1 MQKIF
6 CCLLIVFASNVYSQA
21 KSQQIKAHSLETI
34 QVKAVRSSANIYQTG
49 SSIDVITSDEIFN
62 KGYSFVSEALES
74 LGGINVSQSGAF
86 GGTSY
91 ARIRGASSGQ
101 TLVLIDGVKV
111 NDASSPD
118 GAFDFSNLQTFNIER
133 IEVLKGSQSTLWG
146 SDAIGG
152 LINIV
157 TKDFQMG
164 PKYNFFIETGSH
176 ETLKL
181 GANIYFSNNENNFQ
195 ISAFEHKSKG
205 ISKAEENDGNFEK
218 DGFGSRSFLF
228 KGKLNL
234 YDITYST
241 NINYSESDIDFDS
254 YGFIT
259 GVKDGDENAKSN
271 HLNWTMSVKKS
282 VLEGKLDSILT
293 YARSSIDRKYSLN
306 GRQNFS
312 AEGKRDFIRYT
323 GNYSFSPT
331 NFLTFGLEKEETKVL
346 TDSISTKSLFLL
358 YELKPL
364 KKLGISLGL
373 RSDRKNNDSKKNTMK
388 ITGFYD
394 LGNDWFFRSNWG
406 EGFKLPTIFQSTFFC
421 CGAVTAN
428 KSIKPE
434 SSEGYE
440 VGFEYTSKDKGVTF
454 GITYFNQDIINQID
468 FSFALGV
475 YENIKRV
482 STEGFELN
490 LGYNKSENFNIS
502 GSYSFLE
509 AKDSLGVSL
518 IRIPKSKASIDFSYT
533 ISSDSRFFFQI
544 NYNGREKDTRV
555 TLEEW
560 IRADLT
566 FIQNL
571 KNDLVFFTKIK
582 NIFNESYQDIYG
594 YGTEGTSVYL
604 GVKVNY

>member
-91 ARIRGASSGQ
+91 VRIRGASSGQ

-373 RSDRKNNDSKKNTMK
+373 RSDKKNNDSKKNTMK

-533 ISSDSRFFFQI
+533 ISPDSRFFFQI
-544 NYNGREKDTRV
+544 YYNGREKDTRV
-555 TLEEW
+555 NLEEW

>member
-91 ARIRGASSGQ
+91 VRIRGASSGQ

-373 RSDRKNNDSKKNTMK
+373 RSDKKNNDSKKNTMK

-533 ISSDSRFFFQI
+533 ISSDSRFFFEI

-555 TLEEW
+555 ILEEW

>member
-228 KGKLNL
+228 KGKLNF

-259 GVKDGDENAKSN
+259 GVKDGDENTKSN

>member
-1 MQKIF
+1 
-6 CCLLIVFASNVYSQA
+6 
-21 KSQQIKAHSLETI
+21 
-34 QVKAVRSSANIYQTG
+34 
-49 SSIDVITSDEIFN
+49 
-62 KGYSFVSEALES
+62 
-74 LGGINVSQSGAF
+74 
-86 GGTSY
+86 
-91 ARIRGASSGQ
+91 
-101 TLVLIDGVKV
+101 
-111 NDASSPD
+111 
-118 GAFDFSNLQTFNIER
+118 
-133 IEVLKGSQSTLWG
+133 
-146 SDAIGG
+146 
-152 LINIV
+152 
-157 TKDFQMG
+157 
-164 PKYNFFIETGSH
+164 
-176 ETLKL
+176 
-181 GANIYFSNNENNFQ
+181 
-195 ISAFEHKSKG
+195 
-205 ISKAEENDGNFEK
+205 
-218 DGFGSRSFLF
+218 
-228 KGKLNL
+228 
-234 YDITYST
+234 
-241 NINYSESDIDFDS
+241 
-254 YGFIT
+254 
-259 GVKDGDENAKSN
+259 
-271 HLNWTMSVKKS
+271 
-282 VLEGKLDSILT
+282 
-293 YARSSIDRKYSLN
+293 
-306 GRQNFS
+306 
-312 AEGKRDFIRYT
+312 
-323 GNYSFSPT
+323 
-331 NFLTFGLEKEETKVL
+331 
-346 TDSISTKSLFLL
+346 
-358 YELKPL
+358 
-364 KKLGISLGL
+364 
-373 RSDRKNNDSKKNTMK
+373 MK

-544 NYNGREKDTRV
+544 NYNGREKDTRG

-566 FIQNL
+566 FIKNL
-571 KNDLVFFTKIK
+571 KNDLVFYTKIK

>member
-1 MQKIF
+1 MQKFF
-6 CCLLIVFASNVYSQA
+6 CCLLIVVASNVYSQA
-21 KSQQIKAHSLETI
+21 KSQKVKAHSLETI

-176 ETLKL
+176 ETFKL

-195 ISAFEHKSKG
+195 ISAFDHKSKG

-259 GVKDGDENAKSN
+259 GVKDGDENTKSN
-271 HLNWTMSVKKS
+271 HLNWTMSVKKR
-282 VLEGKLDSILT
+282 VLEDKLDNILT

-323 GNYSFSPT
+323 GNFSFNPT

-346 TDSISTKSLFLL
+346 IDSVSTKSLFLL
-358 YELKPL
+358 YELKPV
-364 KKLGISLGL
+364 KKLGISLGF
-373 RSDRKNNDSKKNTMK
+373 RSDRRNNDSKKNTIK

-394 LGNDWFFRSNWG
+394 LGNDWFFRANWG

-421 CGAVTAN
+421 CGAATAN

-440 VGFEYTSKDKGVTF
+440 VGFEHATKDMGVTF
-454 GITYFNQDIINQID
+454 RITYFSQDIINQID
-468 FSFALGV
+468 FSFTRGV

-482 STEGFELN
+482 STEGVELN
-490 LGYNKSENFNIS
+490 LGYNKFENLNIS

-518 IRIPKSKASIDFSYT
+518 IRIPESKASIDLSYT

-555 TLEEW
+555 TLKEW

-566 FIQNL
+566 FIKNL

-582 NIFNESYQDIYG
+582 NIFNKSYQDIYG
-594 YGTEGTSVYL
+594 YGTEGASVYL

>member
-91 ARIRGASSGQ
+91 VRIRGASSGQ

-373 RSDRKNNDSKKNTMK
+373 RSDKKNNDSKKNTMK

-555 TLEEW
+555 TLQEW

>member
-91 ARIRGASSGQ
+91 VRIRGASSGQ

>member
-259 GVKDGDENAKSN
+259 GVKDGDENTKSN

-394 LGNDWFFRSNWG
+394 LGNDWSFRSNWG

>member
-1 MQKIF
+1 
-6 CCLLIVFASNVYSQA
+6 
-21 KSQQIKAHSLETI
+21 
-34 QVKAVRSSANIYQTG
+34 
-49 SSIDVITSDEIFN
+49 
-62 KGYSFVSEALES
+62 
-74 LGGINVSQSGAF
+74 
-86 GGTSY
+86 
-91 ARIRGASSGQ
+91 
-101 TLVLIDGVKV
+101 
-111 NDASSPD
+111 
-118 GAFDFSNLQTFNIER
+118 
-133 IEVLKGSQSTLWG
+133 
-146 SDAIGG
+146 
-152 LINIV
+152 
-157 TKDFQMG
+157 MG

-312 AEGKRDFIRYT
+312 TEGKRDFIRYT

-373 RSDRKNNDSKKNTMK
+373 RSDRRNNDSKKNTMK

-594 YGTEGTSVYL
+594 YGTEGTSV
-604 GVKVNY
+604 

>member
-1 MQKIF
+1 MQNFF

-91 ARIRGASSGQ
+91 VRIRGASSGQ
-101 TLVLIDGVKV
+101 TLVLIDGVKA

-373 RSDRKNNDSKKNTMK
+373 RSDKKNNDSKKNTMK

>member
-373 RSDRKNNDSKKNTMK
+373 RSDKKNNDSKKNTMK

>member
-91 ARIRGASSGQ
+91 VRIRGASSGQ

-133 IEVLKGSQSTLWG
+133 IEVLKGSQPTLWG

-373 RSDRKNNDSKKNTMK
+373 RSDKKNNDSKKNTMK

-604 GVKVNY
+604 GVNVNY

>member
-1 MQKIF
+1 
-6 CCLLIVFASNVYSQA
+6 VFASNVYSQA

-91 ARIRGASSGQ
+91 VRIRGASSGQ

-373 RSDRKNNDSKKNTMK
+373 RSDKKNNDSKKNTMK

>member
-91 ARIRGASSGQ
+91 VRIRGASSGQ

-373 RSDRKNNDSKKNTMK
+373 RSDKKNNDSKKNTMK